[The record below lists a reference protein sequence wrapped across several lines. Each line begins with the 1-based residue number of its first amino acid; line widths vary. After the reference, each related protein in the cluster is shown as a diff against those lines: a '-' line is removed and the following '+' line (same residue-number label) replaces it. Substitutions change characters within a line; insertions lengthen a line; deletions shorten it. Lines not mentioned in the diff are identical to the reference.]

1 MSARRLTHV
10 PEPAL
15 AFGFGQT
22 AEHPKDGLFLFGP
35 PASNQNPARMDVGV
49 IGTPQG
55 IARYEHWVRALSSTI
70 AAIEKGKEENKMIKM
85 MWPGFQAVFG
95 VPWPAKPF
103 ASCTIDG
110 KELSR
115 RIRIEDRHQAIYEAV
130 NVYAEALRKYL
141 REEEARPKL
150 WFAIVPEETFRFG
163 RPKSFVPRDQRE
175 KSTSPINRKAARSI
189 LTKGSMFPEEN
200 EAAAIYEY
208 ELNFHN
214 QLKARLLD
222 TDQVIQVVRE
232 STLAPD
238 ESEEGSR
245 RSLQDPASVAWN
257 LATTS
262 FYKAGGRPWRIA
274 EVREGVC
281 YVGLVFKRIENA
293 KGRDNACCGA
303 QMFLG
308 TGEGVVFKGA
318 VGPWYSETEKSFHL
332 DRHQAAE
339 LMKLIVDA
347 YQELHRRPPREL
359 FVHGQTWFDAQE
371 WVGFSSTVPEA
382 TKLVGVRIRRQNEI
396 KLFRYGKNPVLRGTA
411 MIARSGRSAYLWTA
425 GFTPRLD
432 TYPGR
437 EVPNPLTVDIVRGDA
452 DIEQVLSDLMALT
465 KLNFNNAGF
474 SDGLPVTLRFADLV
488 GEILT
493 AGPAGPRA
501 PLPFEFYI

>member
-1 MSARRLTHV
+1 MSDWRMVHV

-22 AEHPKDGLFLFGP
+22 AEHPKDGLFLYGP

-49 IGTPQG
+49 IGTHLG
-55 IARYEHWVRALSSTI
+55 IARYENWVKSIGSTI
-70 AAIEKGKEENKMIKM
+70 APPEKGRTENKM

-95 VPWPAKPF
+95 IPWPASPF
-103 ASCTIDG
+103 TTCVIDG

-115 RIRIEDRHQAIYEAV
+115 RMRGEDRHEAIFRAV
-130 NVYAEALRKYL
+130 DVYDEALRKYRL
-141 REEEARPKL
+141 EEEARPKL
-150 WFAIVPEETFRFG
+150 WFAVLPEEVFKYG
-163 RPKSFVPRDQRE
+163 RPKSIVPRHERE
-175 KSTSPINRKAARSI
+175 KSAGAIGKRAAKSI
-189 LTKGSMFPEEN
+189 LQGGSLFAEEL

-222 TDQVIQVVRE
+222 TGEVIQVVRE
-232 STLAPD
+232 TTLAPD
-238 ESEEGSR
+238 EFEEGSR

-257 LATTS
+257 LSTTS

-274 EVREGVC
+274 NIREGVC

-303 QMFLG
+303 QMFLSSG
-308 TGEGVVFKGA
+308 DGVVFKGA
-318 VGPWYSETEKSFHL
+318 VGPWYSEANNSFHL
-332 DRHQAAE
+332 SKDKAAE
-339 LMKLIVDA
+339 LMSLIINA
-347 YQELHRRPPREL
+347 YTDMHGHPPREL
-359 FVHGQTWFDAQE
+359 FIHGKVRFEAEE
-371 WVGFSSTVPEA
+371 WAGFGSAVGEDTR
-382 TKLVGVRIRRQNEI
+382 LVGVRIRRQSEI
-396 KLFRYGKNPVLRGTA
+396 KLFRYGSKPVLRGTA
-411 MIARSGRSAYLWTA
+411 IVTSDRSAYLWTA
-425 GFTPRLD
+425 GFVPRLE

-437 EVPNPLTVDIVRGDA
+437 EVPNPLTVDVVKGTA

-465 KLNFNNAGF
+465 KLNFNNAGY

-493 AGPAGPRA
+493 AGPNDVSA
-501 PLPFEFYI
+501 PLPFKFYI